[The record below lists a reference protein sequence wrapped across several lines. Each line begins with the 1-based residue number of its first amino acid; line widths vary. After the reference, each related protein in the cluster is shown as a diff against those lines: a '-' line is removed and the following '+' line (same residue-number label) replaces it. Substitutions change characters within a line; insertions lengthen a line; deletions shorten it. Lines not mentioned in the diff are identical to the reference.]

1 MPAQPLLPLV
11 PRAASAL
18 LCGFAASALAG
29 VIPGTG
35 TAPSASQLGATDAV
49 AMQRSASHKGHVLLT
64 PYFTAQNGQMTVLHL
79 VNTDPDNGK
88 AIKLRLRGAA
98 NGDSLLSMTIL
109 LKPAD
114 IWTGAITAGAD
125 GRAQITTTD
134 ESCSVPR
141 LATGVPQSLGT
152 DRLNPALSQAERANQ
167 TREGTVEAILTAD
180 IPTKYR
186 LNADGSIESPL
197 WKALNPVYKRDCNDP
212 ALDAATLQDIGDE
225 ATAAA
230 LGFATP
236 SGGISGTWYIID
248 VPGATTFSS
257 AMTALEAVNAAG
269 QPARGNYMQFPATEQ
284 AIDQPERYT
293 SDPLLVSAMLSGRV
307 KSVDGVVSEPTAT
320 AVVQA
325 RAYDFPDLSTP
336 FRLPASPANAA
347 RTAYEVSRALTATE
361 ISNQFSVEKSISA
374 QTDWVFSM
382 PTTRYSVGMD
392 YTTRQPTY
400 SAVPPA
406 GEGPQHVHSQNT
418 TVQNGRVCFGY
429 QLIYDYTRAGKQ
441 GQGDVGDPKFCGAA
455 TVVPIHQRDL
465 TTTFTPS
472 MLSASVALW
481 PRELPNFLE
490 TTGWA
495 RVVPGA
501 DVAPVIGHAFIKLV
515 NPSVAPG
522 MAASYGLLYPHIVTR
537 PRP

>member
-1 MPAQPLLPLV
+1 M
-11 PRAASAL
+11 
-18 LCGFAASALAG
+18 
-29 VIPGTG
+29 
-35 TAPSASQLGATDAV
+35 
-49 AMQRSASHKGHVLLT
+49 
-64 PYFTAQNGQMTVLHL
+64 HL

-98 NGDSLLSMTIL
+98 NGDSLLSMTVL
-109 LKPAD
+109 
-114 IWTGAITAGAD
+114 
-125 GRAQITTTD
+125 
-134 ESCSVPR
+134 
-141 LATGVPQSLGT
+141 
-152 DRLNPALSQAERANQ
+152 LNPALSQAERANQ

-180 IPTKYR
+180 IPTQYR
-186 LNADGSIESPL
+186 LGTDGSFESPL
-197 WKALNPVYKRDCNDP
+197 WKALNPLYKRDCNAP
-212 ALDAATLQDIGDE
+212 ALDATTLQDIGDE

-269 QPARGNYMQFPATEQ
+269 QPARGNYMQFPATAQ

-307 KSVDGVVSEPTAT
+307 KSVDGVVSEPTAA

-347 RTAYEVSRALTATE
+347 RTAYEVSRALTATA

-406 GEGPQHVHSQNT
+406 GEGPQYVHSQNT
-418 TVQNGRVCFGY
+418 TVQTNRVCFGSVTF
-429 QLIYDYTRAGKQ
+429 YDYTRAGKR
-441 GQGDVGDPKFCGAA
+441 GIGNTVDTKFCGAA
-455 TVVPIHQRDL
+455 TVVPIHQRAL
-465 TTTFTPS
+465 TNTFTPS
-472 MLSASVALW
+472 MLSASVARG
-481 PRELPNFLE
+481 PQELPIFLE
-490 TTGWA
+490 SHPAWPPATACCIHTSSPA
-495 RVVPGA
+495 RDRSLRYRP
-501 DVAPVIGHAFIKLV
+501 VAALRMTSRCNECVGRSMVKPDPIG
-515 NPSVAPG
+515 
-522 MAASYGLLYPHIVTR
+522 
-537 PRP
+537 